1 MHDDPVQFIFEFG
14 TVVKGIFT
22 NGIYADK
29 QVTGQNI
36 AFTII
41 KCNDIGKVIMLQV
54 ALIDVQNI
62 VIRTKYDIH
71 GTQLT
76 NLTFRN
82 DLQPLGGETLG
93 FELKRRIFEEIA
105 NHKADKISANLQ
117 LFDKKF
123 ELKRIL
129 SNFTPQTDK
138 TKNQD
143 MEVKKSAK
151 ASLEN
156 KKLIFT
162 EIGMVLALLVVW
174 GAFEYTSKEK
184 KTAALEAENA
194 VVIEDEMVPITQETP
209 PPPEAA
215 PKIPVLSDQ
224 IDIVDDE
231 IKLDDDTFMNLE
243 DDANMGVEIMD
254 YVEEVQE
261 EVVEEEAIPFQLV
274 EEKPSFN
281 GGDANE
287 FSKWVNSRLVYPEI
301 AKENGVQGRVTL
313 QFTVNADGSVSNVK
327 VLRGVDSSLDKEA
340 VRVVSSS
347 PKWKP
352 GKQRDRAVKVTYT
365 FPVIFQLR

>member
-1 MHDDPVQFIFEFG
+1 
-14 TVVKGIFT
+14 
-22 NGIYADK
+22 
-29 QVTGQNI
+29 
-36 AFTII
+36 
-41 KCNDIGKVIMLQV
+41 
-54 ALIDVQNI
+54 
-62 VIRTKYDIH
+62 
-71 GTQLT
+71 
-76 NLTFRN
+76 
-82 DLQPLGGETLG
+82 
-93 FELKRRIFEEIA
+93 
-105 NHKADKISANLQ
+105 
-117 LFDKKF
+117 
-123 ELKRIL
+123 
-129 SNFTPQTDK
+129 
-138 TKNQD
+138 
-143 MEVKKSAK
+143 MEVKKTAK

-156 KKLIFT
+156 KRLLFT
-162 EIGMVLALLVVW
+162 EIGFVIALLATLF
-174 GAFEYTSKEK
+174 AFNYTSKEK
-184 KTAALEAENA
+184 KVASLDAGPE
-194 VVIEDEMVPITQETP
+194 VVEIEDMVPITEETP

-231 IKLDDDTFMNLE
+231 IKVDDVFQTLE
-243 DDANMGVEIMD
+243 DDSNMGVEIMD
-254 YVEEVQE
+254 YVEEVKE

-287 FSKWVNSRLVYPEI
+287 FSKWVNSKLQYPEV

-327 VLRGVDSSLDKEA
+327 VLRGVDPSLDKEA